1 MTIHSS
7 AELARRLGRMSD
19 EMKTAVEKTARSL
32 GEEAKSTYQQENR
45 IKIPR
50 KKPTRWGGTVT
61 LLTGGER
68 TQVKF
73 RPSPTG
79 LSQLVEGGSNASG
92 WFEGSKHAGGSR
104 RGRET
109 KFLRGDATGGGR
121 RAVLN
126 IPGIGFR
133 RFVIHPKIGPIDH
146 PLERTANRLP
156 QISTTVVQR
165 DLIAPLAKRFTG
177 G

>member
-1 MTIHSS
+1 VTIRTSG
-7 AELARRLGRMSD
+7 ELAQRLGRMSD
-19 EMKTAVEKTARSL
+19 EMKSGVETLAKHL
-32 GEEAKSTYQQENR
+32 GEEAKTIYKVENR

-50 KKPTRWGGTVT
+50 KKPVKWGGQVTV
-61 LLTGGER
+61 LNGGVATR
-68 TQVKF
+68 VKF
-73 RPSPTG
+73 RPTPTG

-92 WFEGSKHAGGSR
+92 WFEGSKHSGGSR
-104 RGRET
+104 RSRET

-133 RFVIHPKIGPIDH
+133 RFVVHPKIGPIDH
-146 PLERTANRLP
+146 PLGRTADRLP
-156 QISTTVVQR
+156 RASTAVIQK
-165 DLIAPLAKRFTG
+165 DLVAPLAKRFTG